1 MNLNVLGHAETLQF
15 FYGQMVPTDFSG
27 KVIFLVVYGVSLLVS
42 ALVLYYALRTLKG
55 TKSFMQDFPKS
66 LFTSFVRDLVIGPL
80 LLVTYFFPILGI
92 AAGFIVWLG
101 LVKYMFQVSWVKAL
115 MAWIVAGLIYLVI
128 IIFILLPLAF
138 VYL

>member
-27 KVIFLVVYGVSLLVS
+27 QVIFLLVYGISLFVS
-42 ALVLYYALRTLKG
+42 ALVLYFALKSLKG
-55 TKSFMQDFPKS
+55 AKSFIQDFPKA

-80 LLVTYFFPILGI
+80 LLITYFFPILGI
-92 AAGFIVWLG
+92 VAGFIVWLG

-115 MAWIVAGLIYLVI
+115 MSWVAAGLIYLVI